1 MIRVLQIVTD
11 MRCGG
16 LETMLMNYYRQID
29 RTQVQFDFLVHR
41 ENEGEYAEEIQKL
54 GGNIYHLPKLNP
66 FSRYYK
72 KALGMFFDSHPEYQI
87 IHVHQDCLSS
97 VILKVA
103 KEHGVKIRIAHSHS
117 NSQDKNIKYP
127 IKLFYKRFIPRY
139 ATSLFACSE
148 EAGRWMFNGADFTVL
163 NNAIDAERYIFNPQK
178 RNEVRDSFGI
188 ASDELLV
195 GHVGR
200 FSPAK
205 NHDFLID
212 VFDAVPKS
220 QKAKLLLVGK
230 GDLKESVE
238 EKVKKLKLENRVI
251 FAGLRSDVPDIMQA
265 MDVLVLPSLYEGL
278 GIVAIEAQ
286 ASGLPCVLSDAVP
299 DEAVLTD
306 LAVKMLPDS
315 SPSKWV
321 DAINK
326 QSKMIRKSTYDEI
339 RLAGYDIKDNSKK
352 LQEYYLRLA
361 KGEKNIC
368 LY

>member
-1 MIRVLQIVTD
+1 MIRVLQVVTD

-41 ENEGEYAEEIQKL
+41 ENEGEYSEEIKKL
-54 GGNIYHLPKLNP
+54 GGNIYHLPHLNP

-103 KEHGVKIRIAHSHS
+103 KEHGVKTRIAHSHS
-117 NSQDKNIKYP
+117 SSQDKNIKYP

-139 ATSLFACSE
+139 ATNLFACSE
-148 EAGRWMFNGADFTVL
+148 EAGKWMFNGADFSVL

-178 RNEVRDSFGI
+178 RSEVRDSLGI

-200 FSPAK
+200 FSPVK
-205 NHDFLID
+205 NHDFLMD
-212 VFDAVPKS
+212 VFNEV
-220 QKAKLLLVGK
+220 QKKKEAKLLLVGK
-230 GDLKESVE
+230 GEMQEEIKE
-238 EKVKKLKLENRVI
+238 KAKKLGLENKVI
-251 FAGLRSDVPDIMQA
+251 FAGLRSDVPDLMQA
-265 MDVLVLPSLYEGL
+265 MDVFVLPSLYEGL

-299 DEAVLTD
+299 NEALLTD
-306 LAVKMLPDS
+306 LVVKMSLNV
-315 SPSKWV
+315 SPSKWSDV
-321 DAINK
+321 IDK
-326 QSKMIRKSTYDEI
+326 HSEMIRKNTYDEI

-352 LQEYYLRLA
+352 LQDYYLRLA
-361 KGEKNIC
+361 KGKKNTC
-368 LY
+368 VY